1 MGNLTRKPV
10 QVLLNE
16 VTAKTL
22 TIKNPGANAI
32 LVIEN
37 YGTIKL
43 VDLQRVYKHTTGAS
57 TPKTQVLI
65 MKPYYPADKENF
77 EAGFEVERTR
87 ELTGF
92 AADFLSD
99 VKRYAG
105 IVTRLGAAEGDFVN
119 KLDSVEITTQIA
131 AMIRKHESAIVVG
144 TAQIPV
150 TLTAAQNIALTIE
163 APELN
168 KSVVITAADTIDT
181 IAELKTK
188 IDGSVLAGLV
198 TVNTVNSTIETAYGL
213 KLSGATNIVF
223 GYSEIKLVGKQAI
236 PSFMVK
242 DIDGVATVKSITEA
256 DRAEFSQKD
265 VARLFPIKWEH
276 AGTQPLV
283 PIPGVDYNK
292 YRFEIKHNMGYALD
306 GANHL
311 DSYIEQV
318 EFYLPKSVAE
328 ATNGT
333 NWDNKIYS
341 FLGTSGHDRSKFVH
355 A

>member
-10 QVLLNE
+10 QVLMNE
-16 VTAKTL
+16 VNAATL
-22 TIKNPGANAI
+22 TIKKPGANAI
-32 LVIEN
+32 LVIDN

-43 VDLQRVYKHTTGAS
+43 TDLQRVIKHTTGAS
-57 TPKTQVLI
+57 TPKSQVLI

-119 KLDSVEITTQIA
+119 KLDSAEITTQIA
-131 AMIRKHESAIVVG
+131 AMIRKHEGAIVVG

-150 TLTAAQNIALTIE
+150 TLTAAQNMALTIE

-168 KSVVITAADTIDT
+168 KVMTITAADAIDT
-181 IAELKTK
+181 IAKLKTK
-188 IDGSVLAGLV
+188 IDGSALAGFI
-198 TVNTVNSTIETAYGL
+198 TVNTAAGTLETTHSL
-213 KLSGATNIVF
+213 KFTGADKITF

-236 PSFMVK
+236 PSFVVK
-242 DIDGVATVKSITEA
+242 DIEGVATVKSITEA
-256 DRAEFSQKD
+256 DRSGFTQKD

-292 YRFEIKHNMGYALD
+292 YRFEIKHSMGYALD

-311 DSYIEQV
+311 DSYLEQV
-318 EFYLPKSVAE
+318 EFYVPKSVAE
-328 ATNGT
+328 ATNGQY
-333 NWDNKIYS
+333 WDNKIYS